1 MDAIDVKFKFMN
13 FSFIAGFCLK
23 NYLKVRKYFCVS
35 NWCSLDNPLSIKMM
49 HKFENSS
56 LNFSY
61 HVFIVTKSIIGCD
74 NLKGISQ
81 LLLLKFHIGCQDYA
95 ICSPQLFQD
104 NYFFP
109 LFRPSSM
116 VIKIDGLD
124 KRLILNISTSVYS

>member
-1 MDAIDVKFKFMN
+1 
-13 FSFIAGFCLK
+13 
-23 NYLKVRKYFCVS
+23 
-35 NWCSLDNPLSIKMM
+35 MM

-95 ICSPQLFQD
+95 ISSSQLFQD
-104 NYFFP
+104 
-109 LFRPSSM
+109 
-116 VIKIDGLD
+116 KIDGLD
-124 KRLILNISTSVYS
+124 ERLILNISTSVYS